1 MQLRR
6 GPPGTPLPVVRVPA
20 LRLVKAPAGPVR
32 APGGPRAWKPL
43 ESYYLRVVAGIL
55 LVSLPLSILLGFVV
69 SNWSAQTSIEQTKAR
84 AEATAESAAVRITDW
99 VAERQAELR
108 TLASAQAGIVDTPAV
123 QTNLL
128 AAMAS
133 HPEFESV
140 QIFDTKANVVASS
153 QKGISNSPTPTGA
166 TFANS
171 LSVETLGPVR
181 IGGEGGAAS
190 IRPPHLRAVARP
202 ARRGGA
208 QLAPAALVAALHPH
222 SPADM
227 ITQ

>member
-6 GPPGTPLPVVRVPA
+6 GPPGPSLPVSHVQV
-20 LRLVKAPAGPVR
+20 LRLITAPPGPV
-32 APGGPRAWKPL
+32 ATPRRRGSWKPL
-43 ESYYLRVVAGIL
+43 QSYTLRVVAGIL
-55 LVSLPLSILLGFVV
+55 LVSIPLAVVLGFVMA
-69 SNWSAQTSIEQTKAR
+69 SWSAQTSIDQTKAR

-133 HPEFESV
+133 HPEYESV

-153 QKGISNSPTPTGA
+153 QKGISNSPTPTGG

-181 IGGEGGAAS
+181 IGGNGIAW
-190 IRPPHLRAVARP
+190 I
-202 ARRGGA
+202 
-208 QLAPAALVAALHPH
+208 
-222 SPADM
+222 
-227 ITQ
+227 IT

>member
-6 GPPGTPLPVVRVPA
+6 GPPGTPLPAVRVPA
-20 LRLVKAPAGPVR
+20 LRLIKPSAGPIRV
-32 APGGPRAWKPL
+32 PGGSRAWKPL

-55 LVSLPLSILLGFVV
+55 LVSIPISILLGFVV
-69 SNWSAQTSIEQTKAR
+69 SNWSAQTSIDQTKAR

-133 HPEFESV
+133 HPEYESV

-153 QKGISNSPTPTGA
+153 QKGISNSPTPTGG

-171 LSVETLGPVR
+171 LSVETLGPAR
-181 IGGEGGAAS
+181 IAVWTS
-190 IRPPHLRAVARP
+190 DPRAWWQP
-202 ARRGGA
+202 
-208 QLAPAALVAALHPH
+208 
-222 SPADM
+222 
-227 ITQ
+227 T